1 MTYFPPA
8 AVCFFFPNG
17 FVHAIGYAGLA
28 FTIWSVIL
36 PPFLVKAARKR
47 FPTASY
53 TAPCNNT
60 VLNLVI
66 VCGAVVYLTV
76 VLDVFGLLPTFR

>member
-1 MTYFPPA
+1 MATHQAARIPVLNGPA
-8 AVCFFFPNG
+8 G
-17 FVHAIGYAGLA
+17 
-28 FTIWSVIL
+28 WSVIL